1 MSVWHPWRCP
11 ATRIV
16 LLALVLASGAGAVPV
31 REVSI
36 LGLQGVPEQTVRAV
50 ISMREGTQYDPQLM
64 QRDLRS
70 ILDLGLFDEHSSKVE
85 PQAQPD
91 GVRVR
96 YTLVENPK
104 IMKVQVDGATAV
116 APEAIIAAVTELV
129 PEGSVLNRHAPAL
142 AVQRIQNL
150 YAEQGF
156 HMNMRPASFDR
167 DGTLTLHI
175 IEKSLAKVS
184 VRVLGPSYVNPEIVA
199 AWLGP
204 PAGSLLHIPSIQAA
218 ADRGRSCGLFAG
230 IRPEVE
236 LGDPF
241 APAELTYVIQLLP
254 RPYPTPEVAPMVDAK
269 AVIAGLEYYRD
280 DYVDSH
286 YDPYPP
292 PLPSWITQT
301 TMALDQGTEVDGL
314 GLVMALLRHSGLA
327 SARACATRAAA
338 PLRAKLE
345 AGDSTPSLLVSLARL
360 ELVQNHTDVA
370 LSLAARAFESGAF
383 PPETYATLLQAAVME
398 LARAAAV
405 QKGATVPDDPDLAWA
420 AWWLSGYVDTDPI
433 LTQGPAAW
441 IRPVVSR
448 ALDHFDS
455 LNEDGL
461 LQELPTYLR
470 FLHLC
475 DFLKNAPAPI
485 RPGDADPRLADRIG
499 LPLSPTHSDPR
510 VLPLLTARAAQEPPD
525 WRLRYACANCTVH
538 REIGLAFLGTD
549 NATKLGFP
557 PAERPQRLAT
567 AEQYLQAMVQTAD
580 AEYPWA
586 RALLAV
592 SRALL
597 GDVPGARALLL
608 PALDGPVDIGAS
620 HLYANVITLDQ
631 LANTR
636 DEAYVR
642 EQLTAAL
649 AEIQVRL
656 ATASG
661 PMPGVRASQ
670 TRIESMLGL
679 FDQALATA
687 TRLAE
692 ALPEADP
699 LAMQSFLELKLAMVS
714 EAVRTGERAVGLN
727 PDDPFIQY
735 TLGLALL
742 AAGQPEKASPHL
754 RAIERYTL
762 DHRLAGLLGA

>member
-1 MSVWHPWRCP
+1 M
-11 ATRIV
+11 A
-16 LLALVLASGAGAVPV
+16 LLVLVLASGAHAVPV

-36 LGLQGVPEQTVRAV
+36 LGLQGVSEQTVRAV

-70 ILDLGLFDEHSSKVE
+70 ILDLGLFDERSSKVE

-96 YTLVENPK
+96 YLLVENPK
-104 IMKVQVDGATAV
+104 IMKIQVDGATAV

-129 PEGSVLNRHAPAL
+129 PEGSVLNKHAPAL
-142 AVQRIQNL
+142 AVQRIQDL
-150 YAEQGF
+150 YAEQGY

-184 VRVLGPSYVNPEIVA
+184 VRVMGPSYVDPEVVA
-199 AWLGP
+199 RWLGP
-204 PAGSLLHIPSIQAA
+204 APGSLLHIPSIQAA
-218 ADRGRSCGLFAG
+218 ADRARSCGLFAG

-236 LGDPF
+236 LGEPF
-241 APAELTYVIQLLP
+241 APAELTYVVQMLP
-254 RPYPTPEVAPMVDAK
+254 RPYPTPEVAPMVNAQ

-301 TMALDQGTEVDGL
+301 TMILDQGGVVDGL

-327 SARACATRAAA
+327 SARACAARAAA
-338 PLRAKLE
+338 PLRAQVD
-345 AGDSTPSLLVSLARL
+345 AGDTNPQLLINLARL
-360 ELVQNHTDVA
+360 ELVQNHTDSA
-370 LSLAARAFESGAF
+370 LALASRAFESGAF

-398 LARAAAV
+398 LARGAAT
-405 QKGATVPDDPDLAWA
+405 QKGAAVPDDPDLAWA
-420 AWWLSGYVDTDPI
+420 VWWLSGYVDSDPI

-441 IRPVVSR
+441 IRPAVSR
-448 ALDHFDS
+448 GLDHFDS

-461 LQELPTYLR
+461 LQELPAYLR

-475 DFLKNAPAPI
+475 DFLKIVPAPI
-485 RPGDADPRLADRIG
+485 RPADVDPRLADRIG
-499 LPLSPTHSDPR
+499 LPLSPTHSDRR
-510 VLPLLTARAAQEPPD
+510 VLPLLTARAALEPPD
-525 WRLRYACANCTVH
+525 WRIRYAYANCTVH
-538 REIGLAFLGTD
+538 REIGLAFLGAD
-549 NATKLGFP
+549 SATKLGFP
-557 PAERPQRLAT
+557 PAERAQRLAT
-567 AEQYLQAMVQTAD
+567 AEQYLQAMVQSAD

-586 RALLAV
+586 RALLAI
-592 SRALL
+592 SRALQ
-597 GDVPGARALLL
+597 GDVATARALLL

-631 LANTR
+631 LANAR
-636 DEAYVR
+636 DEAYVK
-642 EQLTAAL
+642 EQLTTAL
-649 AEIQVRL
+649 AEIQTRL

-687 TRLAE
+687 KRLAE
-692 ALPEADP
+692 ALPEAEP
-699 LAMQSFLELKLAMVS
+699 LAMQGFLELKMAKVP
-714 EAVRTGERAVGLN
+714 EAVRTAERAVELD

-742 AAGQPEKASPHL
+742 AADQPEKAAPHL